1 MEPVGDDGTHS
12 SGIDRTANR
21 GEDLVSD
28 ATTIHDVVITGGTVL
43 DGTGAAGVR
52 ADVAIDGD
60 RISAI
65 GDLGDATGRSTIDA
79 TGQVVT
85 PGFVDLHTHLDAQ
98 IAWDPCMTS
107 SSWHGVTTAL
117 IGNCGVAFAPA
128 APDERRYL
136 AEMMESVE
144 DIPHEAILGA
154 LPWDWETYPE
164 YLDSVQRMRP
174 ALNVAGLVGHCAVRY
189 HVMGERS
196 LGEEPPTPVELD
208 RIGAIVE
215 EAVAGGAVG
224 FSTSRLTGHRVPDG
238 RCVPGTFAPDEELF
252 AVASAMNRSGGGVFQ
267 AVLNETKTREEFE
280 LLREMAGR
288 AGDVLFSGA
297 LGNNAD
303 RVPRILERYDDFLG
317 GVRADAGRIT
327 ALGMTRPSGL
337 LLGLRQLTPAYG
349 PAWKELMALP
359 TLEERVAAI
368 KDPGTRKALVDDGV
382 SNGISFG
389 AERVRPLGTG
399 DLPDYVGPTL
409 AELAEQAGVHPVEIA
424 LDHLVETDGRALF
437 CVAFFNDAHEHLGD
451 FLGLD
456 GVLPG
461 LGDAGAHAGQI
472 CDADA
477 TTHYLAYWSRDQGAA
492 PLPDAVHRL
501 TAKPAAVLGLVDRGT
516 LRVGSFADL
525 NVFDP
530 ERLAFG
536 YPEYA
541 NDFPGGVGR
550 FRVGSQG
557 YAATLVNGV
566 VVTEAGANTG
576 ARPGTVLREFARA

>member
-1 MEPVGDDGTHS
+1 M
-12 SGIDRTANR
+12 
-21 GEDLVSD
+21 SD

-60 RISAI
+60 RITAI
-65 GDLGDATGRSTIDA
+65 GDLGDATARSTIDA

-174 ALNVAGLVGHCAVRY
+174 ALNVVGLVGHCAVRY

-196 LGEEPPTPVELD
+196 LGEEPPTPAELD

-252 AVASAMNRSGGGVFQ
+252 AVASAMNRAGGGIFQ
-267 AVLNETKTREEFE
+267 AVLNETKTREEFD

-297 LGNNAD
+297 LGNNAE

-337 LLGLRQLTPAYG
+337 LLGLHQLTPAYG
-349 PAWKELMALP
+349 PAWKALMALP
-359 TLEERVAAI
+359 TLEDRVAAI
-368 KDPGTRKALVDDGV
+368 KDPATRQALVDDGAR
-382 SNGISFG
+382 NGISFG

-399 DLPDYVGPTL
+399 DQPDYVGPTL

-424 LDHLVETDGRALF
+424 LDHLVDTDGRALF
-437 CVAFFNDAHEHLGD
+437 CVAFFNDAHQHIGE
-451 FLGLD
+451 FLALD

-477 TTHYLAYWSRDQGAA
+477 PTHYLAYWSRDQGAA
-492 PLPDAVHRL
+492 SLPDAVHRL
-501 TAKPAAVLGLVDRGT
+501 TAEPAAVLGLVDRGT
-516 LRVGSFADL
+516 LRVGGFADV

-530 ERLAFG
+530 ERLAYG
-536 YPEYA
+536 YPQYS
-541 NDFPGGVGR
+541 NDIPGGSGR
-550 FRVGSQG
+550 FSVGSSG

-566 VVTEAGANTG
+566 VVTEDGANTG
-576 ARPGTVLREFARA
+576 ARPGTVLREFSRD

>member
-1 MEPVGDDGTHS
+1 M
-12 SGIDRTANR
+12 
-21 GEDLVSD
+21 SD
-28 ATTIHDVVITGGTVL
+28 ETTIHDVVITGGTVL
-43 DGTGAAGVR
+43 DGTGADGVR

-60 RISAI
+60 RITAI
-65 GDLGDATGRSTIDA
+65 GDLGDATGRTTIDA
-79 TGQVVT
+79 TGRVVT

-117 IGNCGVAFAPA
+117 IGNCGVAFAPV
-128 APDERRYL
+128 APDGKEYL

-144 DIPHEAILGA
+144 DIPREAILSA
-154 LPWDWETYPE
+154 LPWDWSTYPE

-174 ALNVAGLVGHCAVRY
+174 ALNVAGLVGHCAVRWL
-189 HVMGERS
+189 VMGERS
-196 LGEEPPTPVELD
+196 LGEEPPTPADLD
-208 RIGAIVE
+208 RIGDVVE
-215 EAVAGGAVG
+215 EAVTGGAVG

-252 AVASAMNRSGGGVFQ
+252 AVASAMNRAGGGVFQ
-267 AVLNETKTREEFE
+267 AVLNETKTREEFD

-297 LGNNAD
+297 LGNNAE
-303 RVPRILERYDDFLG
+303 RVPRILERYDGFLG
-317 GVRADAGRIT
+317 DVRANAGRIT

-337 LLGLRQLTPAYG
+337 LLGLHQLTPAYG

-359 TLEERVAAI
+359 TLADRVAALR
-368 KDPGTRKALVDDGV
+368 DPATRQALVDDGV
-382 SNGISFG
+382 RNGISFG

-399 DLPDYVGPTL
+399 DQPDYVGPTL
-409 AELAEQAGVHPVEIA
+409 AELAERAGVHPVEIA
-424 LDHLVETDGRALF
+424 IDHLLATDGRALF
-437 CVAFFNDAHEHLGD
+437 CVAFFNDAHQHLGE
-451 FLGLD
+451 FLALD
-456 GVLPG
+456 GVIPG

-477 TTHYLAYWSRDQGAA
+477 PTHYLAYWSRDQGSATLA
-492 PLPDAVHRL
+492 DAVHRL

-516 LRVGSFADL
+516 LAVGAHADV

-530 ERLAFG
+530 ERLAYG
-536 YPEYA
+536 YPQYS
-541 NDFPGGVGR
+541 NDIPGGSGR
-550 FRVGSQG
+550 FSVGSSG

-566 VVTEAGANTG
+566 VVTEDGVNTG
-576 ARPGTVLREFARA
+576 ARPGTVLREFSRD

>member
-1 MEPVGDDGTHS
+1 M
-12 SGIDRTANR
+12 
-21 GEDLVSD
+21 SD

-43 DGTGAAGVR
+43 DGTGADGVR

-65 GDLGDATGRSTIDA
+65 GDLGAATGRSTIDA
-79 TGQVVT
+79 TGLVVT

-98 IAWDPCMTS
+98 ISWDPCMTS

-144 DIPHEAILGA
+144 DIPHEAILGS
-154 LPWDWETYPE
+154 LPWDWTTYPE
-164 YLDSVQRMRP
+164 YLDSVQRMAP
-174 ALNVAGLVGHCAVRY
+174 ALNVVGLVGHCAVRY
-189 HVMGERS
+189 HVMGERA
-196 LGEEPPTPVELD
+196 LGDEAPTPAELD
-208 RIGAIVE
+208 QIGAIVE
-215 EAVAGGAVG
+215 DAIAGGAVG

-252 AVASAMNRSGGGVFQ
+252 TVAAAMNRGGGGVFQ
-267 AVLNETKTREEFE
+267 AVLNETKTREEFD

-288 AGDVLFSGA
+288 GGDVLFSGA

-303 RVPRILERYDDFLG
+303 RVPRILERYADFLG
-317 GVRADAGRIT
+317 DVRANAGRIT

-337 LLGLRQLTPAYG
+337 LLGLHQITPAYG
-349 PAWKELMALP
+349 PAWKALMALP
-359 TLEERVAAI
+359 TLEARVAAI
-368 KDPGTRKALVDDGV
+368 RDATTRRALVEDGER
-382 SNGISFG
+382 NGISFG
-389 AERVRPLGTG
+389 AEIVRPLGTT
-399 DLPDYVGPTL
+399 DRPDYVGPTL
-409 AELAEQAGVHPVEIA
+409 AELAEQAGVHPVEIV
-424 LDHLVETDGRALF
+424 LDQLVETDGRALF
-437 CVAFFNDAHEHLGD
+437 CVAFFNNAHEHLGD
-451 FLGLD
+451 FFGLD
-456 GVLPG
+456 GVIPG

-492 PLPDAVHRL
+492 ALPDAVNRL

-516 LRVGSFADL
+516 LEVGAFADV

-541 NDFPGGVGR
+541 NDFPGGAGR
-550 FRVGSQG
+550 FRVGSSG

-566 VVTEAGANTG
+566 VVTEDGINTG
-576 ARPGTVLREFARA
+576 ARPGTVLREFARS